1 MNTIASKLMKAPPAV
16 KPSQMLWKKLWGEL
30 AVFAG
35 WFVVAFMIFG
45 GWEWAVRDGRMDPVY
60 VGQPSKIFTHF
71 LEMLVTPV
79 ITVDAVATFS
89 GALLGWA
96 LASVA
101 GIVVTLLLTRSR
113 YLTRVVDPFFTAL
126 NSLPRVALAP
136 LILLW
141 FGIGLSSKV
150 ALSFS
155 LAFFV
160 VASNTRAGVESAEA
174 DRLLLARVLGATNL
188 QTFLKFILP
197 GAVPNIITGLQLGF
211 IFGMLAT
218 VAGEMIA
225 GQSGLGVRLQY
236 FASAFRMNEYFAT
249 MVILVIGTT
258 AFSGLLAVLR
268 RYLLRWQQTELGR
281 SH

>member
-1 MNTIASKLMKAPPAV
+1 MLLRKLTD
-16 KPSQMLWKKLWGEL
+16 EL
-30 AVFAG
+30 AVLAG
-35 WFVVAFMIFG
+35 WLVLATAIFG
-45 GWEWAVRDGRMDPVY
+45 GWEWAVRDGRLDPVY
-60 VGQPSKIFTHF
+60 VGQPSKIFVLF
-71 LEMLVTPV
+71 LEMLSTPV
-79 ITVDAVATFS
+79 ITVDAVSTFT
-89 GALLGWA
+89 GALVGWA
-96 LASVA
+96 AASIA
-101 GIVVTLLLTRSR
+101 GVVVTLLLSRSR

-141 FGIGLSSKV
+141 FGIGMSSKV

-249 MVILVIGTT
+249 LVILVVGTT
-258 AFSGLLAVLR
+258 AFSGLLSILR
-268 RYLLRWQQTELGR
+268 RHLLRWQLTELGR
-281 SH
+281 AH